1 MLIARR
7 FTASASHVG
16 YVHTSATPTAQRPA
30 LLRSPGLAATGRR
43 QPGPGL
49 LATQPGPGLLATGR
63 QPGPGLLATGRQ
75 PGLPVGVGTRLTRGL
90 LRNTTP
96 TQCVLTIFPTEI
108 APVVPFLAGA

>member
-16 YVHTSATPTAQRPA
+16 CVHTSATPTAQRPA
-30 LLRSPGLAATGRR
+30 LLRSPGLLATGR
-43 QPGPGL
+43 
-49 LATQPGPGLLATGR
+49 R

-108 APVVPFLAGA
+108 APGVPFLAGA

>member
-16 YVHTSATPTAQRPA
+16 CVHTSATPTAQRPA
-30 LLRSPGLAATGRR
+30 LLRSPGLLATGPR

-49 LATQPGPGLLATGR
+49 LATGRR

-108 APVVPFLAGA
+108 APGVPFLAGA

>member
-16 YVHTSATPTAQRPA
+16 CVHTSATPTAQRPA
-30 LLRSPGLAATGRR
+30 LLRSPGLLATGRR

-49 LATQPGPGLLATGR
+49 LATGRRQPRR

-75 PGLPVGVGTRLTRGL
+75 PGLPVGAGTRLTRGL

-108 APVVPFLAGA
+108 APGVPFLAGA